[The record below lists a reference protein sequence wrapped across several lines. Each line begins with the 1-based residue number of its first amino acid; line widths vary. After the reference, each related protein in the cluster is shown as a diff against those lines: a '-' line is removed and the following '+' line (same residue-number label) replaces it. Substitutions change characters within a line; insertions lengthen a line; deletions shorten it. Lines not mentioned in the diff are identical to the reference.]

1 MTEKFMSESGA
12 SVITGDNDPWTQQEQ
27 GPLTSVEDRAEK
39 TKEML
44 LLSSSGR
51 RRGSLCGCGWS
62 NRHSGAVTWGGLAWV
77 YMILPLYL
85 HMEFLIIILMGQI
98 QL

>member
-12 SVITGDNDPWTQQEQ
+12 SVVTGDNDPWTQQEQ
-27 GPLTSVEDRAEK
+27 GTLTSVEDWAEK
-39 TKEML
+39 KQRKCH
-44 LLSSSGR
+44 LLSS
-51 RRGSLCGCGWS
+51 RGSLCGCGWS